1 MYRADIFLAL
11 EKTAVVAFSALVV
24 ALLVWIALSARAS
37 ARPGTA
43 DPVGLATGAAF
54 VFAFLGI
61 VTGLTMGA
69 SRVGVVA
76 NVLPASLTFIGG
88 LALWIIARE
97 TKDGTPVTPAQIVVI
112 GPAVISFMVMLF
124 FGTVLGSYERN
135 RAEFQATLD
144 RIDPDRL
151 RHEAEVEFIVNA
163 YRSALGLPPRSLA
176 H

>member
-1 MYRADIFLAL
+1 
-11 EKTAVVAFSALVV
+11 
-24 ALLVWIALSARAS
+24 
-37 ARPGTA
+37 
-43 DPVGLATGAAF
+43 
-54 VFAFLGI
+54 
-61 VTGLTMGA
+61 MGA

-163 YRSALGLPPRSLA
+163 YRSALCLPPRSLA